1 MIISCY
7 NVSKE
12 NSGALFFDE
21 NFCMAEFSM
30 HFNLDIENWNSP
42 FGHLD
47 FKPEQRQ
54 AVLFYYGHFE
64 DLTPMITTYD
74 LHDFDCECGDGV
86 INAMHAYNLS
96 ALYHCAEK
104 FTHKV
109 LMNLM
114 LEFEQNGKE
123 RA

>member
-1 MIISCY
+1 MMICNY

-30 HFNLDIENWNSP
+30 HFDLERNFESP

-47 FKPEQRQ
+47 FKPEQHV
-54 AVLFYYGHFE
+54 ATLFYYGSAE
-64 DLTPMITTYD
+64 DLTPMIDTYD
-74 LHDFDCECGDGV
+74 LHDFDSECGDGV
-86 INAMHAYNLS
+86 INALHSYNLS

-104 FTHKV
+104 FTYKV
-109 LMNLM
+109 LTNLM
-114 LEFEQNGKE
+114 LEFERIDKE
-123 RA
+123 RV